1 MNINNNWKRVV
12 PERANLRGEYISI
25 RSVGF
30 TFSAALIKKYNLQNK
45 KAVAILK
52 GDDPF
57 LFGFELLD
65 EIEKGSYT
73 LRGSSGDNST
83 ATRTIHCG
91 SIINQSKL
99 LTRISSL
106 PTKDEKSFKA
116 ELHDDILI
124 IRLAPCFEQLIAFSD
139 IKDLNKDKS
148 GIYRCLDSQDTI
160 VYIGSGKIKE
170 RAITRQKETGTHFN
184 YIEYSEIPDRDQAM
198 YWERYYHQEFKNKF
212 GELPLYNRILAPKT
226 DLALVEGELG

>member
-1 MNINNNWKRVV
+1 MNNNWKRIV
-12 PERANLRGEYISI
+12 PERTNLRGEYISI

-52 GDDPF
+52 GDNPF
-57 LFGFELLD
+57 LLGFEMLD

-73 LRGSSGDNST
+73 LRSASNDNSA

-99 LTRISSL
+99 LTRIKDL
-106 PTKDEKSFKA
+106 PTRDEKSFKV
-116 ELHDDILI
+116 EVQDNILI

-139 IKDLNKDKS
+139 IKDLNKEKS
-148 GIYRCLDSQDTI
+148 GIYRCLDSQDKI

-170 RAITRQKETGTHFN
+170 RAIARQKETGTQFN
-184 YIEYSEIPDRDQAM
+184 YIEYSEIPDREQAM
-198 YWERYYHQEFKNKF
+198 YWERHYHKEFQKRF
-212 GELPLYNRILAPKT
+212 GELPLFNRILAPKT
-226 DLALVEGELG
+226 DLALVDGDIR